1 MNIILIIDDKENIL
15 KVMKVILEKEGYS
28 VLTAQ
33 GGREGLKKAVEE
45 HPDLIISD
53 IRMDDLSGTELFH
66 LLKSRGFS
74 IPFIFI
80 TAFASIEG
88 AVSAIKEGA
97 VDYLTKPVDYDYLKK
112 TIARMLKIPL
122 SGLKG
127 GKQLIGNSPV
137 MERLFKRVNAV
148 AKSNATILIT
158 GESGTGKELIA
169 KAIHTASQRRERR
182 FIPINC
188 SALSEHLLESEL
200 FGYEKGAFTGA
211 DIRKQGFFE
220 TAHNGTLF
228 LDEVSEL
235 PPSTQ
240 VKLLRV
246 LQEHSF
252 TRVGGTEFVE
262 IDVRIIAASNKN
274 LEDLVKSGTFRH
286 DLFYRLNVIPI
297 LTPPLRDHLEDME
310 ILVKA
315 VVQRICLLEKI
326 PVPKI
331 AASFIHTLKTYSWP
345 GNVRELEN
353 LMERLLILHH
363 PVILEEQLLYEES
376 NMFGVHPG
384 AGLSER
390 ERILNALRLCGGNKT
405 ESSKI
410 LAIPR
415 RTLYHKID
423 KYAIRT
429 EEYKSM

>member
-1 MNIILIIDDKENIL
+1 MSTILIIDDKENIL
-15 KVMKVILEKEGYS
+15 KVLKVILEKEGYS

-33 GGREGLKKAVEE
+33 GGQRGLKLAVETQ
-45 HPDLIISD
+45 PDVIISD
-53 IRMDDLSGTELFH
+53 IRMDDLNGTELFH

-97 VDYLTKPVDYDYLKK
+97 VDYLTKPVDYNYLKK
-112 TIARMLKIPL
+112 TIARMVNVSRPDVDKR
-122 SGLKG
+122 K
-127 GKQLIGNSPV
+127 KLIGRSPV
-137 MERLFKRVNAV
+137 MEKLFKRIQAV
-148 AKSNATILIT
+148 ANSSATVLIT

-169 KAIHTASQRRERR
+169 KAIHEGSGRRHNR

-188 SALSEHLLESEL
+188 SALSENLLESEL

-211 DIRKQGFFE
+211 YSQKKGFFE

-235 PPSTQ
+235 PSSTQ

-246 LQEHSF
+246 LQEHTF
-252 TRVGGTEFVE
+252 TRVGGTDFVDV
-262 IDVRIIAASNKN
+262 DVRIIAATNKK
-274 LEDLVKSGTFRH
+274 LETQVKTGTFRH

-297 LTPPLRDHLEDME
+297 ETPPLRVHLEDLE
-310 ILVKA
+310 ILVRA
-315 VVQRICLLEKI
+315 VIRRICLCENI
-326 PVPKI
+326 PVPVVTPAFIKI
-331 AASFIHTLKTYSWP
+331 LKTYSWP

-353 LMERLLILHH
+353 LLERLLVLHH
-363 PVILEEQLLYEES
+363 PGALEEQLLFEES
-376 NMFGVHPG
+376 NLFGPLPG
-384 AGLSER
+384 SSESER
-390 ERILNALRLCGGNKT
+390 DKILNALRLCGGNKT

-410 LAIPR
+410 MDMPR

-423 KYAIRT
+423 KYDIRQ